1 MIAFTKSLF
10 CFKPVQVVTMDTT
23 AITNAAFTV
32 KFLDNVTENQGNVK
46 EDVKAVGK
54 YRTVMVVNINYITVK
69 KVSMVFCCHI
79 CLTVI
84 AH

>member
-1 MIAFTKSLF
+1 MLAFTLSLF

-32 KFLDNVTENQGNVK
+32 KFLDNVTKNQGNVK
-46 EDVKAVGK
+46 ENAKAVGK

-69 KVSMVFCCHI
+69 KVSMVFFGHI
-79 CLTVI
+79 CPTVME
-84 AH
+84 H

>member
-1 MIAFTKSLF
+1 MLAFTVSLF

-23 AITNAAFTV
+23 AITNAALTV
-32 KFLDNVTENQGNVK
+32 KFLDNVTKNQGNVK
-46 EDVKAVGK
+46 EDAKAVGK

-84 AH
+84 DH